1 MEVYAPLADRLGIR
15 SIKEELEDISL
26 RFLDPIAYEEI
37 ERMLKLKKEER
48 ERFLDAIQE
57 KIRERLNKE
66 GMTVSYTHLLRQRCK
81 AA

>member
-37 ERMLKLKKEER
+37 ERMLKLQKGGARAFSGRHPGK
-48 ERFLDAIQE
+48 DHG
-57 KIRERLNKE
+57 ND
-66 GMTVSYTHLLRQRCK
+66 
-81 AA
+81 